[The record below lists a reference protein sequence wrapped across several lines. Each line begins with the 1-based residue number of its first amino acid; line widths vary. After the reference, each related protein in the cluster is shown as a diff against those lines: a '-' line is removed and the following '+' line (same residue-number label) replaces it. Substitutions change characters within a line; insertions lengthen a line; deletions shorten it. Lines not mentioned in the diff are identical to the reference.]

1 MSSNVPPGSNQPPY
15 LPPEDES
22 PRPYDPPFSGG
33 DVQSPYT
40 PPSDV
45 PTPYTPPSSQA
56 SYTPPP
62 SGQTPYT
69 SPPSSAQPPYS
80 PPTGGQPPYGPPPG
94 SGQSVPPPAPKRNN
108 TLIIV
113 GAVLA
118 VCLLLTLCMSTLGIG
133 AFLFTRT
140 PSETGL
146 GSPLP
151 AAQPTARPG
160 QPTPRPGQG
169 QQGQQAQPGA
179 TPRSGQGQQG
189 QPSQPAA
196 PAAPDTLRIPGSDPP
211 TLDPALTQDA
221 TSAGYIVEMFSGLVT
236 IGQDLKIVPDLAKE
250 WKVSP
255 DGKTYTFTLRD
266 DAKFHDGKPV
276 TAKDFKYSIE
286 RACDRKT
293 GSVVADTYLGDIVG
307 CRDKLTGKA
316 QEVSGVKAV
325 DDKTLAI
332 TIDAPKQYFLAK
344 LTYPTAFVVD
354 EKNVTGGGRNWTAK
368 PNGTGPFKLQEYTPG
383 QRIVLTR
390 NDNYYGD
397 PKPSLKEIDYMLAG
411 GSGMIMYEN
420 GELDIIG
427 VGPNDIERVLDPS
440 NSLNKELVV
449 NEDLS
454 TSYVAFNVNK
464 PPFDDPKVRQ
474 AFGLAL
480 DRQKLNDVV
489 LRNTAKLANGIVP
502 PSMPNYKNPNAKAP
516 DFNPDK
522 AKQLLNE
529 SKYAGNLP
537 DVTINISSAGGGA
550 PSDLIQAMVE
560 MWRTNL
566 GVDVNIEQT
575 EFATFLQD
583 VSRKPN
589 PYQMYSL
596 GWIADYPDPQNF
608 LDILF
613 QSKSLDNHT
622 GYANP
627 AVDKLLDQ
635 AAIEPD
641 AAKRQALYQQAE
653 TQILA
658 DAPWIPLLHG
668 VDHVLVKPYV
678 QGYKPTS
685 LIVPIMKYVTVKR

>member
-1 MSSNVPPGSNQPPY
+1 MSSNVPPGSGQSPSF
-15 LPPEDES
+15 LPSEEGRAPS
-22 PRPYDPPFSGG
+22 YPAPSSGS
-33 DVQSPYT
+33 QAPYT
-40 PPSDV
+40 PPS
-45 PTPYTPPSSQA
+45 
-56 SYTPPP
+56 
-62 SGQTPYT
+62 GQ
-69 SPPSSAQPPYS
+69 QPPYV
-80 PPTGGQPPYGPPPG
+80 PPSGGQPPFPPAS
-94 SGQSVPPPAPKRNN
+94 SGQPTPPPAPKRNN
-108 TLIIV
+108 TLLIV
-113 GAVLA
+113 GVVLA
-118 VCLLLTLCMSTLGIG
+118 VCLLLTLCVSTMGIG
-133 AFLFTRT
+133 AFLFTRGGD
-140 PSETGL
+140 TGL
-146 GSPLP
+146 GNPLQP
-151 AAQPTARPG
+151 GAPLVQPTARPG
-160 QPTPRPGQG
+160 QPTVRPGQG
-169 QQGQQAQPGA
+169 QQGQPA
-179 TPRSGQGQQG
+179 
-189 QPSQPAA
+189 QPAA
-196 PAAPDTLRIPGSDPP
+196 PAAPDTLRLPGGDPP

-236 IGQDLKIVPDLAKE
+236 IGQDLKIAPDLAKE

-276 TAKDFKYSIE
+276 TARDFKYSIE

-368 PNGTGPFKLQEYTPG
+368 PNGTGPFKLKQYTPG
-383 QRIVLTR
+383 QSLVLER
-390 NDNYYGD
+390 NDNYYGN
-397 PKPSLKEIDYMLAG
+397 PKPTLKEIDYMLAG

-427 VGPNDIERVLDPS
+427 VGPNDIERVMDPS
-440 NSLNKELVV
+440 NALNKELQV

-454 TSYVAFNVNK
+454 TSYVAFNVEK

-502 PSMPNYKNPNAKAP
+502 PSMPGYENPNAKAP
-516 DFNPDK
+516 GFDPER
-522 AKQLLNE
+522 AKQLLSE

-583 VSRKPN
+583 VSRRPN

-613 QSKSLDNHT
+613 NSKSLDNHT
-622 GYANP
+622 GYASP
-627 AVDKLLDQ
+627 AVDKLLGQ
-635 AAIEPD
+635 AAVEPD
-641 AAKRQALYQQAE
+641 AAKREALYQQAE
-653 TQILA
+653 NQILT

-668 VDHVLVKPYV
+668 IDHVLVKPYV
-678 QGYKPTS
+678 KGYKPTS
-685 LIVPIMKYVTVKR
+685 LIVPIMKYVNVQR

>member
-1 MSSNVPPGSNQPPY
+1 MSSNVPPSSDQ
-15 LPPEDES
+15 S
-22 PRPYDPPFSGG
+22 PPFPPSEGGGASSYIPPSGG
-33 DVQSPYT
+33 SQAPYT
-40 PPSDV
+40 PPSGQ
-45 PTPYTPPSSQA
+45 PSYTPPS
-56 SYTPPP
+56 
-62 SGQTPYT
+62 
-69 SPPSSAQPPYS
+69 
-80 PPTGGQPPYGPPPG
+80 GGQPPFPPAG
-94 SGQSVPPPAPKRNN
+94 SSQPTPPPAPKRNN
-108 TLIIV
+108 TLLIV

-118 VCLLLTLCMSTLGIG
+118 VCLLLTLCLSTMGIG
-133 AFLFTRT
+133 AFLFTRGGD
-140 PSETGL
+140 TGL
-146 GSPLP
+146 GNPLQP
-151 AAQPTARPG
+151 SAPLVQPTTRPG
-160 QPTPRPGQG
+160 QPTVRPQT
-169 QQGQQAQPGA
+169 QPGQQAQPVPTA
-179 TPRSGQGQQG
+179 RPNQG
-189 QPSQPAA
+189 QPAQPAQPA
-196 PAAPDTLRIPGSDPP
+196 VPAAPDTLRLPGGDPP

-221 TSAGYIVEMFSGLVT
+221 TSAGYIVELFSGLVT
-236 IGQDLKIVPDLAKE
+236 IGQDLKIAPDLAKE

-266 DAKFHDGKPV
+266 DAKFQDGKPV
-276 TAKDFKYSIE
+276 TARDFKYSIE

-293 GSVVADTYLGDIVG
+293 GSVVADTYLGDIIG

-316 QEVSGVKAV
+316 QEVSGAKVV
-325 DDKTLAI
+325 DDKTLAL
-332 TIDAPKQYFLAK
+332 TIDAPRQYFLAK

-368 PNGTGPFKLQEYTPG
+368 PNGTGPFKLKEYIPG
-383 QRIVLTR
+383 QSLVLER
-390 NDNYYGD
+390 NDNYYGN

-427 VGPNDIERVLDPS
+427 VGPTDIERVMDPT
-440 NSLNKELVV
+440 NALNKELVV
-449 NEDLS
+449 SEDLS
-454 TSYVAFNVNK
+454 TSYVAFNVEK

-502 PSMPNYKNPNAKAP
+502 PSMPGYQNPNAKAP
-516 DFNPDK
+516 NFDPER
-522 AKQLLNE
+522 AKQLLSE

-583 VSRKPN
+583 VSRRPN
-589 PYQMYSL
+589 PYQMFSL

-613 QSKSLDNHT
+613 NSKSLDNHT

-627 AVDKLLDQ
+627 AVDKLLNQ
-635 AAIEPD
+635 AGIEPD
-641 AAKRQALYQQAE
+641 AAKRQTLYQQAE
-653 TQILA
+653 NQILT

-668 VDHVLVKPYV
+668 IDHVLVKPYV

-685 LIVPIMKYVTVKR
+685 LIVPIMKYVQVQR